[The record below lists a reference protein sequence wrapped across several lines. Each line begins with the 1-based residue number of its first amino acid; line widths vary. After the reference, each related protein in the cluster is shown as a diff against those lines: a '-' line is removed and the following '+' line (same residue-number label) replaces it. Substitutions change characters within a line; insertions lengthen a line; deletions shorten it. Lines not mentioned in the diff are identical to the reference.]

1 MATTTYNPKN
11 TPAKKNRLIPF
22 TLITALSLLV
32 IGAAYFG
39 YRFHQ
44 LSYEQKRIK
53 EDYSLSNNIT
63 FGIFSVDRWGE
74 KISAVVDQRVKGFRL
89 TAKQKIEMRK
99 GIEKELHGLVNKAIS
114 EVTKPQKTLGGKLK
128 KLAFKSIV
136 DVDELHAQVPSFAK
150 TIVTKITS
158 PTSLKRLKNVAASK
172 VDELEEQTYDSTD
185 TTITAVEH
193 NVYKKYH
200 VAGATAYDRLVETKL
215 LQIKHDTLYCFWGM
229 LGCVAIALTLWLFLR
244 KQVQLHVPLFVMS
257 LLFAVILLTVGVTS
271 PIIEVDARIKTLEF
285 ALLGDKIVFANQVL
299 FFQSKSILGI
309 IGTLIEQP
317 KPDAVLVG
325 VLLLVFVVVLPLF
338 RIVARG
344 IYISCSDFFSSQ
356 KVLRFMAFDL
366 GKWDMADVMVVG
378 TTMTYIGLN
387 GILKS
392 QLSGLNIKND
402 TLTTVTANNSALQLG
417 FFVFVAYV
425 VYAKVLSFI
434 IKRIDEKNGPGKQSN
449 MKYATHD
456 GSD

>member
-1 MATTTYNPKN
+1 MATTTNIPKN
-11 TPAKKNRLIPF
+11 IHTKKNWVTPLALIVG
-22 TLITALSLLV
+22 LSILLL
-32 IGAAYFG
+32 GEAYFG
-39 YRFHQ
+39 YRFHS

-74 KISAVVDQRVKGFRL
+74 KISAVVDRRVKGFNL
-89 TAKQKIEMRK
+89 TAKQKKDMRK
-99 GIEKELHGLVNKAIS
+99 EVEKELHGVVNKAVS

-128 KLAFKSIV
+128 KLAFNSFV

-150 TIVTKITS
+150 TIVSKITS
-158 PTSLKRLKNVAASK
+158 PTSLKRLKNVATSK
-172 VDELEEQTYDSTD
+172 LDELENQTYDSTD
-185 TTITAVEH
+185 TTITTVEQNIYH
-193 NVYKKYH
+193 KYH
-200 VAGATAYDRLVETKL
+200 VANATAYDRLINSRL
-215 LQIKHDTLYCFWGM
+215 AQIKKETYQCGLGM
-229 LGCVAIALTLWLFLR
+229 LGCVAIALILWLFLR
-244 KQVQLHVPLFVMS
+244 KSVQLHVPLFIMS

-271 PIIEVDARIKTLEF
+271 PIIEVDARIQSLEF
-285 ALLGDKIVFANQVL
+285 SLLGDKIAFSNQVL

-325 VLLLVFVVVLPLF
+325 ALLLLFVVILPLL

-344 IYISCSDFFSSQ
+344 VHVSCGHLFGSQ

-378 TTMTYIGLN
+378 IAMTYIGLN

-425 VYAKVLSFI
+425 AYAKVLSFI
-434 IKRIDEKNGPGKQSN
+434 VKRIDERNGSCEQ
-449 MKYATHD
+449 
-456 GSD
+456 

>member
-1 MATTTYNPKN
+1 MATTTHNAKN
-11 TPAKKNRLIPF
+11 TPAKKNWLAPF
-22 TLITALSLLV
+22 VLITALSLLL
-32 IGAAYFG
+32 IGEAYFG

-44 LSYEQKRIK
+44 LSYEQKHIK

-74 KISAVVDQRVKGFRL
+74 KISAVVDRRVKGFKL

-99 GIEKELHGLVNKAIS
+99 GIEKELHGLVNQAVS

-128 KLAFKSIV
+128 KLAFNSFV

-158 PTSLKRLKNVAASK
+158 PASLKRLKNVAASK

-185 TTITAVEH
+185 TTITTVEH
-193 NVYKKYH
+193 NIYQKYH
-200 VAGATAYDRLVETKL
+200 VAGASAYNRLVNSRL
-215 LQIKHDTLYCFWGM
+215 AQIKKETYQCGLGM
-229 LGCVAIALTLWLFLR
+229 LGCVAIALILWLFLR
-244 KQVQLHVPLFVMS
+244 KSVQLHVPLFIMS

-271 PIIEVDARIKTLEF
+271 PIIEVDARIQSLEF
-285 ALLGDKIVFANQVL
+285 GLLGDKIAFSNQVL

-325 VLLLVFVVVLPLF
+325 ALLLLFVVILPLL

-344 IYISCSDFFSSQ
+344 VHVSCGHLFGSQ

-378 TTMTYIGLN
+378 IAMTYIGLN

-425 VYAKVLSFI
+425 AYAKVLSFI
-434 IKRIDEKNGPGKQSN
+434 VKRIDERNGSCEQ
-449 MKYATHD
+449 
-456 GSD
+456 